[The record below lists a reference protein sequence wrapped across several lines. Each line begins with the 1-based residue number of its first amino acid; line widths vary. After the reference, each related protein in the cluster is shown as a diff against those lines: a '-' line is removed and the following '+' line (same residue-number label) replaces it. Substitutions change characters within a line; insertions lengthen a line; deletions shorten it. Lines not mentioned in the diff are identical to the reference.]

1 MAAKRQNQQSAMRAH
16 VGGRVDGTAVLENFE
31 VNMRSGRAPCTAHQS
46 NNVPAANQVA
56 DLYKVF
62 LVVRVARTESIA
74 VGNFNHRAITRPMA
88 TPTYYATG
96 NGQYVRAIATRKI
109 DARVPRTFTRNRV
122 YAVPV
127 RRGLPSSPNR
137 PPRWCRLGAEL
148 LSRQQTCENIEL
160 RLSAGKQG
168 IQSTKL

>member
-1 MAAKRQNQQSAMRAH
+1 MHGPLLSHKESRKGY
-16 VGGRVDGTAVLENFE
+16 GGGYAPKINSQRCVRRMYSRVDCAAVLGTSKWTWGPVERPVLPIKAITSPRRTIN
-31 VNMRSGRAPCTAHQS
+31 RPRQI
-46 NNVPAANQVA
+46 
-56 DLYKVF
+56 F
-62 LVVRVARTESIA
+62 LIMRVARTESIA

-109 DARVPRTFTRNRV
+109 DARVPRTFTRNGV

-148 LSRQQTCENIEL
+148 LS
-160 RLSAGKQG
+160 
-168 IQSTKL
+168 